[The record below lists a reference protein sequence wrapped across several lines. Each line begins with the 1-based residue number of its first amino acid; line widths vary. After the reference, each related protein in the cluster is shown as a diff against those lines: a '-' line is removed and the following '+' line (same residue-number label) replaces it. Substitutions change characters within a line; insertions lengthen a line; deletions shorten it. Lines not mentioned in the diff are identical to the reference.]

1 MPQRNIFHHLANSI
15 QKNTSNHLPIQGA
28 IFLHQPKK
36 IQVEWLTVQSQT
48 FSKPFPQTFC
58 GPMPLTGAPGI
69 WLMLSGYRLPTYMAR
84 HIISCQKIGPR
95 QATEPCSVLWKKY
108 VANVKLQRQRN
119 EKESD
124 KAFMYIYIYFPSD
137 ILFRYVLLHCCSLPC
152 RDHRGLGSSCSAAA
166 AKVWAL
172 ARRVARSASACCLWE
187 PASSSVSVHGPHGY
201 GLLRK
206 KAFPPLSGCTS
217 CTGQM
222 PSGDSTWHGKSP
234 HQSITWVEFNHFPM
248 EKLAISRSWWN
259 HKPIQNPCWICL
271 SWNIMAMKYCERTCT
286 AAPEVLLSS
295 ALHPLMANCIR
306 HHRVTA

>member
-124 KAFMYIYIYFPSD
+124 KAFMYIYIYSQWYIVPLCSVTLLQSSMQGSQGPWQQLFCCRSKSLSAREARCAVRVCLLPVGTGIIKRLCPWAPWVWFAAEKGIPSS
-137 ILFRYVLLHCCSLPC
+137 FRMYFMYWTNALRWFDMTWKIP
-152 RDHRGLGSSCSAAA
+152 SSKHHMS
-166 AKVWAL
+166 
-172 ARRVARSASACCLWE
+172 RVQSFS
-187 PASSSVSVHGPHGY
+187 
-201 GLLRK
+201 
-206 KAFPPLSGCTS
+206 
-217 CTGQM
+217 
-222 PSGDSTWHGKSP
+222 HGK
-234 HQSITWVEFNHFPM
+234 TGNFPVM
-248 EKLAISRSWWN
+248 M
-259 HKPIQNPCWICL
+259 KP
-271 SWNIMAMKYCERTCT
+271 
-286 AAPEVLLSS
+286 
-295 ALHPLMANCIR
+295 
-306 HHRVTA
+306 